1 MTINVR
7 LSTESIDAAIERLQR
22 FQDDLEH
29 GINQTVEILT
39 NEGAEIAQAAYGDF
53 PVSATPHPD
62 GTTGTIVVEGD
73 VPLIAEFG
81 AGDQTLSG
89 GFENT
94 PAEARPGSY
103 SEEHARQYSRWGF
116 WYFAGEPYTEVY
128 PHHGLLDAKRHIIA
142 NSTDVAMGVFGGD

>member
-29 GINQTVEILT
+29 GLKQTVEILT
-39 NEGAEIAQAAYGDF
+39 NEGAEIAQAAYGEW
-53 PVSATPHPD
+53 PVGVATKTEDAH
-62 GTTGTIVVEGD
+62 GEIIVEGD
-73 VPLIAEFG
+73 MPLIAEFG

-94 PAEARPGSY
+94 PEEARPGSY
-103 SEEHARQYSRWGF
+103 SEEHAQQYSRWGF
-116 WYFAGEPYTEVY
+116 WYFNGEPYTEVY

-142 NSTDVAMGVFGGD
+142 NSTDVAKGVFGGD

>member
-39 NEGAEIAQAAYGDF
+39 NEGAEIAQSAYGEW
-53 PVSATPHPD
+53 PVVATPVTEDAH
-62 GTTGTIVVEGD
+62 GEIIVAGD
-73 VPLIAEFG
+73 MPLIAEFG
-81 AGDQTLSG
+81 AGDATLPV
-89 GFENT
+89 GFENV
-94 PAEARPGSY
+94 PGEVYAGSY
-103 SEEHARQYSRWGF
+103 SEEHAQQYSTYGF
-116 WYFAGEPYTEVY
+116 WHFAGERYTEV
-128 PHHGLLDAKRHIIA
+128 PGRHGLLAAKEHIIA